1 MQIWT
6 IYLDAC
12 VRKVDVSS
20 NSSIF
25 NHLYFSDIYKHS
37 RIEKTRPSMSETLFM
52 TLKFKNSII
61 IKNYEV
67 INFTD
72 NKL

>member
-1 MQIWT
+1 
-6 IYLDAC
+6 
-12 VRKVDVSS
+12 
-20 NSSIF
+20 
-25 NHLYFSDIYKHS
+25 
-37 RIEKTRPSMSETLFM
+37 MSETLFM